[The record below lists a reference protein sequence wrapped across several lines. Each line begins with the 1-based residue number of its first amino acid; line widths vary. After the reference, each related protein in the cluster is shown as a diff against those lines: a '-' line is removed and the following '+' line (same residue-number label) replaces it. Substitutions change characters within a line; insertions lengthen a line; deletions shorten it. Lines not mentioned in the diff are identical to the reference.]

1 MNNLVLIGI
10 TIIFLILAC
19 TAAEMVSIK
28 MTESIQEMHEIGVA
42 CDICANTTINNES
55 ACKKCNILHN
65 AYSLTPKS
73 MKDAYT

>member
-42 CDICANTTINNES
+42 CQLPTNKFVGLS
-55 ACKKCNILHN
+55 
-65 AYSLTPKS
+65 SRGR
-73 MKDAYT
+73 